1 MLKFLAELVYDKNR
15 RLAFPPSSANG
26 ILLFKEVSKI
36 ICGYGQQVMQKPVH
50 GGDVYTERYKMIS
63 QCFIILTRT
72 MEGQYVNF
80 GVFKLY
86 NDSCFMDVLTVMIQ
100 FAGSIPLEE
109 LMVFPKLSRAF
120 FQFAR
125 TLR

>member
-1 MLKFLAELVYDKNR
+1 M
-15 RLAFPPSSANG
+15 G
-26 ILLFKEVSKI
+26 
-36 ICGYGQQVMQKPVH
+36 
-50 GGDVYTERYKMIS
+50 YTERYKSIS

-86 NDSCFMDVLTVMIQ
+86 NDSCFMDVLTVMVK
-100 FAGSIPLEE
+100 FARSIPLEE
-109 LMVFPKLSRAF
+109 LMVFPKLCRAF

-125 TLR
+125 TLLMYHTGAFLEVGQEAFVHIKVHRVWSVLDRPGDLLAGC